1 MAKAGPRASAV
12 SLDEGRR
19 RLHLVAVLPSIEPYS
34 EDGGAIA
41 TVAREVARSWLE
53 IGHRVT
59 VVAPRSEAP
68 PYPAGDTA
76 TVMLAGGL
84 PLQLARH
91 LSDRLALRR
100 ADWPDH
106 RAYLHGVR
114 RVLASLDPPGDAV
127 FVHNDPVAIRSLRAA
142 SPSARWVQWLHNA
155 VTSQHGDTGALLLA
169 HDAVVAVSRYVA
181 GWTEA
186 SHGLPAGMVVVA
198 HNGVDL
204 ERFRPSDA
212 ARDRSAPLRVVCHGR
227 IDPNKGFHLV
237 AAAVAALSARGI
249 PIELTVAGPVQTFGL
264 GAAATATY
272 RDELLALVE
281 VAGGRYLGRVPPDD
295 VPALLLAADV
305 ACAPSL
311 VPDPC
316 PLVALEA
323 MGSGCALLTSGR
335 GGLAELVGDSGVTVD
350 PDDLTTVVTAL
361 ERLARDPD
369 HLVERKA
376 AARRRAERFPWGAT
390 AAGVLA
396 AAFPGPR
403 GTWSPGAVAV

>member
-1 MAKAGPRASAV
+1 MAVAGPRHGAI
-12 SLDEGRR
+12 SLAEGRR

-41 TVAREVARSWLE
+41 TVAREVARAWLE

-59 VVAPRSEAP
+59 VVAPHSEAP
-68 PYPAGDTA
+68 ASPVGDAA
-76 TVMLAGGL
+76 TVTLAGGL
-84 PLQLARH
+84 PIRLARH
-91 LSDRLALRR
+91 VSDRFALRR

-114 RVLASLDPPGDAV
+114 RALASLDPPADAV
-127 FVHNDPVAIRSLRAA
+127 FVHNDPVAIRSLRSA
-142 SPSARWVQWLHNA
+142 SPGSRWVQWLHNT
-155 VTSQHGDTGALLLA
+155 VTSHQGDTGALLLA

-186 SHGLPAGMVVVA
+186 SHGLQAGTVAVA

-204 ERFRPSDA
+204 ERFRPSGA
-212 ARDRSAPLRVVCHGR
+212 EQDRSGPLRVVCHGR

-237 AAAVAALSARGI
+237 AAAVAALSARGV

-264 GAAATATY
+264 GAASTAAY
-272 RDELLALVE
+272 RDELLALVK
-281 VAGGRYLGRVPPDD
+281 VAGGRYVGRVPPGD
-295 VPALLLAADV
+295 VPALLQAADV

-335 GGLAELVGDSGVTVD
+335 GGLVELVGDSAVMVD
-350 PDDLTTVVTAL
+350 PDDLATVAAAL
-361 ERLARDPD
+361 ERLARDPA
-369 HLVERKA
+369 HLEERKV

-396 AAFPGPR
+396 ATFPGPH